1 MNFKYPY
8 MLLLNVLVP
17 IIGYLIIRVE
27 KRKTFNTSFFSLCP
41 DIKTV
46 RVLLLRIF
54 RLIPV
59 LTLALFII
67 ALARPQRGYVSESII
82 TEGIDI
88 VLAMDVSSS
97 MKAEDLKPNR
107 IGSAKEVAEKFIK
120 ERKNDRIG
128 IVSFA
133 RFAVTTSPLTTDHD
147 TLVDFLKMIDTGMI
161 NDGTAIGNAIAE
173 ATKRLL
179 AGGGKSKVI
188 ILLTDGINNSGEID
202 PITAAK
208 AAAALGIKIHTI
220 GVGTK
225 GEAPFPVDD
234 PVFGKR
240 RVKVKVEIDEKILDK
255 IARLTGGKYFRAT
268 DSESLYKIYN
278 EINKLEKN
286 KIEIK
291 HYVRYK
297 ELFYLPLITA
307 LVLLTL
313 SFFITKIAIT
323 AIP

>member
-1 MNFKYPY
+1 MSFKYPY
-8 MLLLNVLVP
+8 ILLLNVIVP
-17 IIGYLIIRVE
+17 VIVYLLIRAE

-41 DIKTV
+41 NIKTLKIFLLKIFKLIPALS
-46 RVLLLRIF
+46 LLLFIF
-54 RLIPV
+54 
-59 LTLALFII
+59 
-67 ALARPQRGYVSESII
+67 ALARPQKGYVSESII

-88 VLAMDVSSS
+88 ILAMDVSSS

-133 RFAVTTSPLTTDHD
+133 RYALTTSPLTTDHE
-147 TLVDFLKMIDTGMI
+147 TLIEFLKMINTGTI
-161 NDGTAIGNAIAE
+161 EDGTAIGNAIAE
-173 ATKRLL
+173 STKRLL
-179 AGGGKSKVI
+179 STGGKSKVI

-202 PITAAK
+202 PITAAR
-208 AAAALGIKIHTI
+208 AAASLGIKIHTI

-240 RVKVKVEIDEKILDK
+240 KVKVKVEIDEEILKK
-255 IARLTGGKYFRAT
+255 IAGLTGGRYFRAT
-268 DSESLYKIYN
+268 DNESLYRVYN

-297 ELFYLPLITA
+297 ELFHLPILTGLILLLSSF
-307 LVLLTL
+307 LV
-313 SFFITKIAIT
+313 TKIAIT
-323 AIP
+323 TVP